1 MKISSRYKEERWPNI
16 SDSGFLITSPR
27 HKYNLLHLQ
36 SLVNKFSW
44 PVFKEIYMPKYFN
57 VTEGSTVQEEWD
69 VLLSPT
75 DYERKNVCGSCW
87 FVRRNRYPVHSLKII
102 YFSSEQF
109 INLVVFSVFL
119 KQKKCHCLH
128 CVHFRPALCSKI
140 LSWGYFILSVYIK
153 SFEIK
158 EKQFYTV
165 VINFKFLKAF
175 LDL

>member
-1 MKISSRYKEERWPNI
+1 MHFLCENSSRYKEERWPNI
-16 SDSGFLITSPR
+16 SLPGFLITSPS

-36 SLVNKFSW
+36 SLNSHDQFLRR
-44 PVFKEIYMPKYFN
+44 FIHQNIFN
-57 VTEGSTVQEEWD
+57 VTEGSTVQED

-75 DYERKNVCGSCW
+75 NCERKDVCGSCW
-87 FVRRNRYPVHSLKII
+87 FARYNRYPVHSLKVI
-102 YFSSEQF
+102 YFSSDQF

-119 KQKKCHCLH
+119 KQKKYHCLH